1 MHTEGTRTGASS
13 KGVRYKL
20 CEKGE
25 EGKKRDKT
33 VKKSGRMSRFHLTPS
48 VMMSLHR
55 KPLTLLTLRTIS
67 NYERNRILYDVR
79 TDNIQS
85 IHFLQN
91 ERRNDFDHR
100 LRF

>member
-33 VKKSGRMSRFHLTPS
+33 VKKSGRMSRFHLSPS

-55 KPLTLLTLRTIS
+55 KPLTLLIANDIKLREES
-67 NYERNRILYDVR
+67 NSLRRENRQYP
-79 TDNIQS
+79 TDS
-85 IHFLQN
+85 LPSK
-91 ERRNDFDHR
+91 
-100 LRF
+100 

>member
-55 KPLTLLTLRTIS
+55 KPLTLLIANDIKLREES
-67 NYERNRILYDVR
+67 NSLRRENRQYPIDSLP
-79 TDNIQS
+79 S
-85 IHFLQN
+85 K
-91 ERRNDFDHR
+91 
-100 LRF
+100 

>member
-1 MHTEGTRTGASS
+1 MHTEGTRTGTSS

-33 VKKSGRMSRFHLTPS
+33 VKKSGRMSRFHLSPS

-55 KPLTLLTLRTIS
+55 KPLTLLIANDIKLREES
-67 NYERNRILYDVR
+67 NSLRRENRQYPIDSLP
-79 TDNIQS
+79 S
-85 IHFLQN
+85 K
-91 ERRNDFDHR
+91 
-100 LRF
+100 

>member
-33 VKKSGRMSRFHLTPS
+33 VKKSGRMSRFHLSPS

-55 KPLTLLTLRTIS
+55 KPLTLLIANDIKLREES
-67 NYERNRILYDVR
+67 NSPRRENRQYP
-79 TDNIQS
+79 TDS
-85 IHFLQN
+85 LPSK
-91 ERRNDFDHR
+91 
-100 LRF
+100 

>member
-33 VKKSGRMSRFHLTPS
+33 VKKSGRMSRFHLSPS

-55 KPLTLLTLRTIS
+55 KPLTLLIANDIKLREES
-67 NYERNRILYDVR
+67 NSLRRENRQYPIDSLP
-79 TDNIQS
+79 S
-85 IHFLQN
+85 K
-91 ERRNDFDHR
+91 
-100 LRF
+100 